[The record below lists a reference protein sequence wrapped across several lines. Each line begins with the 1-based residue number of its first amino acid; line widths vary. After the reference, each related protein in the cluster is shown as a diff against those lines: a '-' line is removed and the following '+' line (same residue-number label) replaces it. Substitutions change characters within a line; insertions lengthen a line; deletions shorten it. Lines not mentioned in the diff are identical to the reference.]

1 MDSLDKVQIGSSW
14 VNINAETSISSG
26 AEIAIQNIG
35 ANVGASQKIGTPD
48 AVIEVTTNSS
58 EPSSSFTGWHITQ
71 GEVWIVSS
79 GSPSVWCK
87 FSSLGDVDVGGHLC
101 NIKVQEL

>member
-1 MDSLDKVQIGSSW
+1 MDSLDKIQVGSSW
-14 VNINAETSISSG
+14 LNINSLTGVSTGS
-26 AEIAIQNIG
+26 EIAIQNIG

-58 EPSSSFTGWHITQ
+58 EPSPEFTGWHITQ
-71 GEVWIVSS
+71 GEMWVVSS

-87 FSSLGDVDVGGHLC
+87 FSSLGDVDVGDHIC